1 MVDFLPLK
9 GTSAERNDKLVMQES
24 VARIGLAVDN
34 LIMRCDEYAAC
45 ARSHGAKLCNLFT
58 PNENRKTAQLCLDF
72 IKAIAE
78 ASSMAAVVASA
89 PALDALAEHAAQAN
103 DVIASALPRN
113 CRSLI
118 TCIAS
123 GEQFALNLLLRGD
136 STALRLAKIAHHLTL
151 PLKQVLLIC
160 FQKLHEQLTVGC

>member
-1 MVDFLPLK
+1 MK

-45 ARSHGAKLCNLFT
+45 ARSHGAKLCNLFA
-58 PNENRKTAQLCLDF
+58 PREARKTAELMLGF
-72 IKAIAE
+72 VAAIAD
-78 ASSMAAVVASA
+78 ASSMSAVAASA

-113 CRSLI
+113 CRALI

-123 GEQFALNLLLRGD
+123 GEQFIMNLLLRGD
-136 STALRLAKIAHHLTL
+136 SAALRLAKIAHHLTL
-151 PLKQVLLIC
+151 PLKLVFLIC
-160 FQKLHEQLTVGC
+160 FQKTHEQLTVGC

>member
-1 MVDFLPLK
+1 
-9 GTSAERNDKLVMQES
+9 MQES

-45 ARSHGAKLCNLFT
+45 ARSHGAKLGNLFM

-103 DVIASALPRN
+103 DVIAAALPRN

-123 GEQFALNLLLRGD
+123 GEQFILNLLLRGD
-136 STALRLAKIAHHLTL
+136 SAALRLAKIAHHLTL

>member
-1 MVDFLPLK
+1 M
-9 GTSAERNDKLVMQES
+9 RES

-123 GEQFALNLLLRGD
+123 GEQFILNLLLRGD
-136 STALRLAKIAHHLTL
+136 SAALRLAKIAHHLTL
-151 PLKQVLLIC
+151 PLKLVFLIC
-160 FQKLHEQLTVGC
+160 FQKIHEQLTVGC

>member
-1 MVDFLPLK
+1 MK

-45 ARSHGAKLCNLFT
+45 ARSHGAKLCNLFI
-58 PNENRKTAQLCLDF
+58 PREVRKTVQLMLDF
-72 IKAIAE
+72 ITALAE

-118 TCIAS
+118 TCIAF
-123 GEQFALNLLLRGD
+123 GEQFILNLLLRGD
-136 STALRLAKIAHHLTL
+136 SAALRLAKIAHHLTL

>member
-1 MVDFLPLK
+1 
-9 GTSAERNDKLVMQES
+9 MQES

-45 ARSHGAKLCNLFT
+45 ARSHGAKLCNLFM

-103 DVIASALPRN
+103 DVIAAALPRN

-123 GEQFALNLLLRGD
+123 GEQFILNLLLRGD
-136 STALRLAKIAHHLTL
+136 SAALRLARIAHHLTL

>member
-1 MVDFLPLK
+1 MK
-9 GTSAERNDKLVMQES
+9 GTSAERNDKFVMQES

-45 ARSHGAKLCNLFT
+45 ARSHGAKLCNLFM
-58 PNENRKTAQLCLDF
+58 PNENRKTAPLCLDF

-123 GEQFALNLLLRGD
+123 GEQFILNLLLRGD
-136 STALRLAKIAHHLTL
+136 SAALRLAKIAHHLTI